1 MTASLANFISSLVAG
16 AVVVGAIAGAL
27 IISVKVIVLHVLN

>member
-16 AVVVGAIAGAL
+16 AIVLLAISIAL
-27 IISVKVIVLHVLN
+27 VIISKSDRVTRV

>member
-1 MTASLANFISSLVAG
+1 MTASLSNFISSLVAG

-27 IISVKVIVLHVLN
+27 VIISKSDRILRS